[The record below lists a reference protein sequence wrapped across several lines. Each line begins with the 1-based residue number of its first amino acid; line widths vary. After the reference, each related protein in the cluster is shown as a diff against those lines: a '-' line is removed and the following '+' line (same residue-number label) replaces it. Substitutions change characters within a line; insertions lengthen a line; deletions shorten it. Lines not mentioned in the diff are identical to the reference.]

1 MQVDHDLS
9 NKIITISQP
18 GYVATLL
25 DRFQIDISSKNQN
38 RVPFSRYDITDD
50 NPTLLSKQDQSL
62 FMKIVGSL
70 LFLSTRSRPDIS
82 FHVNY
87 LSLFMK
93 SATLRHLHLARRV
106 LQYISQSKHQTLQ
119 FHGSNDLNFHVY
131 VDSSYASHDDRK
143 SHYGFSFHSNTSSGA
158 CITISKKAKLLALSS
173 TEAEYLALFE
183 ASKSIMWLRQFLE
196 ELGYPPTSPTLVH
209 EDNKSTITII
219 SNGNDKGRTKHMDI
233 RYQYVR
239 ELVQQK
245 HLSITYCPSSQM
257 TADILTKPLDIK
269 TFLGH
274 RSKLLGNLV
283 CGGVLT

>member
-1 MQVDHDLS
+1 VDHDIN

-25 DRFQIDISSKNQN
+25 ERFQIDNPSKYPI
-38 RVPFSRYDITDD
+38 RVPFSRYDIADD
-50 NPTLLSKQDQSL
+50 NPILLTKQDQSL
-62 FMKIVGSL
+62 FMKMVGSL

-93 SATLRHLHLARRV
+93 SATIRQLHLAHRV
-106 LQYISQSKHQTLQ
+106 LQYISQSKNLTLQ
-119 FHGSNDLNFHVY
+119 FHGKTGINFQVY

-143 SHYGFSFHSNTSSGA
+143 SHYGFSFHLNNFSGS

-183 ASKSIMWLRQFLE
+183 ASKTLMWLRQFLE
-196 ELGYPPTSPTLVH
+196 ELGYPSSSPTMVH

-233 RYQYVR
+233 RYHYVR
-239 ELVQQK
+239 ELAQQK

-269 TFLGH
+269 SFLCH
-274 RSKLLGNLV
+274 RSTLLGNLV